1 VKTRLAM
8 CLALAVTCSAVA
20 PIPASAQALL
30 PPSEITTS
38 VRSMGLQPITAPVL
52 RGARYVLRAID
63 RRGMKVTVAA
73 DAVNGRVL
81 FVRPVG
87 YADRPIEGPVY
98 ADRAYPR
105 VYPEGMA
112 PPRGYERPRN
122 YQQQGSYDPPDN
134 YQQPGNY
141 VRPPARIPGEPSVIY
156 APRDTANSQ
165 GANPQNPNPR
175 APVAAKPTPAPKVA
189 AKPPAQSAPAAAPV
203 EARKTEPSPE
213 VTTGSTASSPPAA
226 AKPSAS
232 QESASQAPASQ
243 VAATPL
249 APPAVPVEAAKTEPA
264 PDTTTGSTSAPKP
277 EEKNPGFA
285 TPPVQGFD

>member
-1 VKTRLAM
+1 M
-8 CLALAVTCSAVA
+8 
-20 PIPASAQALL
+20 PASAQAVL

-63 RRGMKVTVAA
+63 RRGTKVTVAA

-87 YADRPIEGPVY
+87 YAERPIEGPVY

-105 VYPEGMA
+105 VYPEETA

-122 YQQQGSYDPPDN
+122 YQQQGSYEPPDN

-156 APRDTANSQ
+156 APRDSANSQ
-165 GANPQNPNPR
+165 GASPQNPNPR
-175 APVAAKPTPAPKVA
+175 APVAAKPMPAPKVA
-189 AKPPAQSAPAAAPV
+189 AKPPAQSPPV
-203 EARKTEPSPE
+203 EAPKTEPSSE

-232 QESASQAPASQ
+232 QAPAQAPASQ

-249 APPAVPVEAAKTEPA
+249 PPAAPVEAAKSEPA
-264 PDTTTGSTSAPKP
+264 PDTTTGSTSALKAA
-277 EEKNPGFA
+277 EKNPA
-285 TPPVQGFD
+285 LVTPPVQAFD

>member
-1 VKTRLAM
+1 VKTRLAI
-8 CLALAVTCSAVA
+8 CLALAATCSAVA
-20 PIPASAQALL
+20 PMPASAQAPL

-63 RRGMKVTVAA
+63 RRGTEVTVAA
-73 DAVNGRVL
+73 NAQNGRVL

-87 YADRPIEGPVY
+87 YGERPIEGPVY

-165 GANPQNPNPR
+165 GANPQNANPR
-175 APVAAKPTPAPKVA
+175 APVAAKPMPAPKVA
-189 AKPPAQSAPAAAPV
+189 AKPPVQSAPAAAPV
-203 EARKTEPSPE
+203 EARKAEPSPE
-213 VTTGSTASSPPAA
+213 VTTGSTTSSPPAA
-226 AKPSAS
+226 AKPSGS
-232 QESASQAPASQ
+232 QPPTQAPASQ

-249 APPAVPVEAAKTEPA
+249 PAPAAPVEAAKTEPA
-264 PDTTTGSTSAPKP
+264 PDTTGSTSAPKAP
-277 EEKNPGFA
+277 EKNPAFA
-285 TPPVQGFD
+285 TPPVQAFD